1 MVHSMLW
8 TLCSFINGGNR
19 PKKRPNRFGGGG
31 RVKCEHHVL
40 RDLWSG
46 WLKMEAKL
54 VTARELSEKYLLV
67 CYTLLESDVNGSST
81 EYWILKSQDQNH
93 VALNFSRVYILIP
106 AAKSNLSLRS
116 KRVAYSLPWLSL
128 VRMSS
133 HELIDA
139 QFDRAVEIVQS
150 LPKTGPIQTDY
161 DEKLTMY
168 RWGSLL
174 RLFFWRPFLFYL
186 QSI

>member
-1 MVHSMLW
+1 M
-8 TLCSFINGGNR
+8 IKNGSQVSNR
-19 PKKRPNRFGGGG
+19 EGVVRKILTCLLHATRER
-31 RVKCEHHVL
+31 CERLKYWVL
-40 RDLWSG
+40 NTKISRWARS
-46 WLKMEAKL
+46 
-54 VTARELSEKYLLV
+54 TARS
-67 CYTLLESDVNGSST
+67 NGQGG
-81 EYWILKSQDQNH
+81 KNH